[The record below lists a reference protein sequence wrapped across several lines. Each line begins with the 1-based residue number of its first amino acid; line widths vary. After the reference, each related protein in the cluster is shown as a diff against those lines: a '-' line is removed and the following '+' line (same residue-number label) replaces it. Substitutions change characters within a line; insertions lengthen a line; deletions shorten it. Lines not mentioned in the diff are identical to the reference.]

1 MTGPVAAGVWPAR
14 ICVAAVLAFSIV
26 PLAIML
32 MMSLSS
38 SEFVRFPPP
47 SLSLRWYESYLSRTD
62 WVESTWRSVWIGLVV
77 AALAVLLGVPASLG
91 IDRLGKRGTAVA
103 LAFVTLPIVL
113 PPVVIAVAMYMTFSG
128 IGLVGTRTGI
138 VLGHLTLAIPFVVL
152 TTLAS
157 LRKLP
162 PELPMAALSL
172 GASRTRVIFTLT
184 LPLIRPGIL
193 SGAFFA
199 FLTSFDELMI
209 SLFIG
214 SPEIRTLPRRMWE
227 GVRSEFDPTVSAAST
242 VVVVATLLIAACA
255 WALSR
260 LARHHITASKE

>member
-1 MTGPVAAGVWPAR
+1 
-14 ICVAAVLAFSIV
+14 
-26 PLAIML
+26 
-32 MMSLSS
+32 
-38 SEFVRFPPP
+38 
-47 SLSLRWYESYLSRTD
+47 
-62 WVESTWRSVWIGLVV
+62 
-77 AALAVLLGVPASLG
+77 
-91 IDRLGKRGTAVA
+91 
-103 LAFVTLPIVL
+103 
-113 PPVVIAVAMYMTFSG
+113 MTFSG

-138 VLGHLTLAIPFVVL
+138 VLGHLTLAIPFVIL

-162 PELPMAALSL
+162 SELRMAALSL
-172 GASRTRVIFTLT
+172 GASRTRVILTVT

-242 VVVVATLLIAACA
+242 VVVVATLIIVAGA
-255 WALSR
+255 WGISR
-260 LARHHITASKE
+260 LAQPRINPSKE